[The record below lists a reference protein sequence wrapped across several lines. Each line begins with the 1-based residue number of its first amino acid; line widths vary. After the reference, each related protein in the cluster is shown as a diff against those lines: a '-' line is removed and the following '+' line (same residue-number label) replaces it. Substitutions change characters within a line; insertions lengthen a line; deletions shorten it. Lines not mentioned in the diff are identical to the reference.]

1 MQNKGIIGAVCG
13 DIIGSAYE
21 FHKTK
26 DWNFKLFT
34 PQSTFTDDTVMT
46 CAVAEW
52 LMDIEAT
59 AACSG
64 GGLGTI

>member
-26 DWNFKLFT
+26 DMNFKLFT
-34 PQSTFTDDTVMT
+34 PRSKFTDDTHTEAM
-46 CAVAEW
+46 AE
-52 LMDIEAT
+52 
-59 AACSG
+59 CSED
-64 GGLGTI
+64 GLKAI

>member
-26 DWNFKLFT
+26 DYLVQIIHFT
-34 PQSTFTDDTVMT
+34 
-46 CAVAEW
+46 
-52 LMDIEAT
+52 IK
-59 AACSG
+59 
-64 GGLGTI
+64 IY